1 MKQNQNRE
9 ALTDMKKNDFI
20 LEDLVRPNILRLTP
34 YRCARDDY
42 ESGILLDA
50 NENSLGAAIPD
61 DDELN
66 RYPSPYQNELKA
78 EIGKFRG
85 VEPSQV
91 FVGVGSDEV
100 IDLLIR
106 IFCRPGTDA
115 IIITP
120 PTYGMYKVAAAV
132 NDVEVINVP
141 LTEDFQLRPEEILE
155 AANDKTRI
163 LFLCSPNNPTANDLK
178 KEDIL
183 YLIEHFNGIVVVDEA
198 YIDFSKSDSFAT
210 LTMEYPNLVVA
221 QTMSKSFGLAG
232 IRLGIGIASAPIIQ
246 IMMKVKAPYNINK
259 LTSKMA
265 IEAFAHLGDIKTK
278 IDQII
283 TERDRVV
290 KELETISAVQRI
302 FPSDA
307 NFILFRIENAYH
319 LYKEIAESGVVV
331 RYRGNEIHCEN
342 TLRMTIGTPAEND
355 AFLKRLRN
363 LTS

>member
-1 MKQNQNRE
+1 MEK
-9 ALTDMKKNDFI
+9 TDFI
-20 LEDLVRPNILRLTP
+20 LENLVRPNILRLTP

-42 ESGILLDA
+42 DSGILLDA

-85 VEPSQV
+85 VAPSQV

-106 IFCRPGTDA
+106 IFCRPGTDS

-132 NDVEVINVP
+132 NDVDVVTVP
-141 LTEDFQLRPEEILE
+141 LTEDFQLRPEEILT
-155 AANDKTRI
+155 AASENTRI

-178 KEDIL
+178 KEDIV
-183 YLIEHFNGIVVVDEA
+183 YLIERFPGIVVVDEA
-198 YIDFSKSDSFAT
+198 YIDFSKSESYAT
-210 LTMEYPNLVVA
+210 LTSRYPNLVVA

-232 IRLGIGIASAPIIQ
+232 IRLGIAIASAPIIQ

-265 IEAFAHLGDIKTK
+265 IEAFAHLDDMKTK
-278 IDQII
+278 IEQIF
-283 TERDRVV
+283 TERERIV
-290 KELETISAVQRI
+290 KELKTVAAVQQI

-307 NFILFRIENAYH
+307 NFILFRIENAYQ

-342 TLRMTIGTPAEND
+342 TLRMTIGTPHEND
-355 AFLKRLRN
+355 EFLKRLKK